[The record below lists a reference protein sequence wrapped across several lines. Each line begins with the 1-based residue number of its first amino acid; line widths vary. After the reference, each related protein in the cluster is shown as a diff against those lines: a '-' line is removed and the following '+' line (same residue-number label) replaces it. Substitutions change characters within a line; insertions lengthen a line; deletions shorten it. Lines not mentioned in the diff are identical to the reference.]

1 MTSMTEQFD
10 RYLAERRAFGA
21 DLAFAERVLRKF
33 ARFADDAGH
42 DHITSDVFLAWK
54 RSYGQA
60 SNATWATRLSM
71 ARGFAQW
78 LSARDPR
85 TEVPPLGLIHAPGPR
100 RGAPYIYEPSQIAA
114 LLAAAGRLPSAYG
127 LRARTWQTV
136 YGLIAVTGLRLN
148 EALHLE
154 VRDVDLDQGLLHVRH
169 SKNGGDR
176 VLPLHAD
183 TSERLRSYVTERDR
197 ILVGLHDAV
206 AMPETRFFLGE
217 DGRPVSEHGVRY
229 NFAVI
234 SRSIGLRGPQR
245 FHRHGH
251 GPRIHD
257 LRHTFAVRTILGWF
271 REGRDVDREMS
282 KLSAY
287 LGHASPEGSYWYI
300 KAVPELMELAAA
312 RAERR
317 WQEVVR

>member
-1 MTSMTEQFD
+1 
-10 RYLAERRAFGA
+10 
-21 DLAFAERVLRKF
+21 
-33 ARFADDAGH
+33 
-42 DHITSDVFLAWK
+42 
-54 RSYGQA
+54 
-60 SNATWATRLSM
+60 M

-85 TEVPPLGLIHAPGPR
+85 TEVPPLGLIPAPGPR
-100 RGAPYIYEPSQIAA
+100 RRPPHIYKPGQIAA

-127 LRARTWQTV
+127 LRARTWQTL
-136 YGLIAVTGLRLN
+136 YGLIAVTGMRLN
-148 EALHLE
+148 EALQLE
-154 VRDVDLDQGLLHVRH
+154 VRDVDLDRGLLHVRR

-183 TSERLRSYVTERDR
+183 TSERLWSYTAERDR

-206 AMPETRFFLGE
+206 AMPETRVFLGE
-217 DGRPVSEHGVRY
+217 DKAPAAECGARY
-229 NFAVI
+229 NFAAI

-282 KLSAY
+282 KLSSY

-300 KAVPELMELAAA
+300 EAVPELMELAAA

-317 WQEVVR
+317 WQEVAR